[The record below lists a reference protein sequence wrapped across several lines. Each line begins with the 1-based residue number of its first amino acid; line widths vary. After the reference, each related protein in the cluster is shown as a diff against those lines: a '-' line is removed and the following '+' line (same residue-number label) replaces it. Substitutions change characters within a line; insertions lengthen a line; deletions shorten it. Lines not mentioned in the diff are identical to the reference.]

1 MVYINNFKHLKL
13 NAEVI
18 FPFLSLFFLFFSTN
32 KLHAQRMLFD
42 VPDSATLSKKD
53 IPVIKTGNS
62 IISISGYLQP
72 QFQATQEAG
81 AGEFQGGAFQGTAT
95 NRFRLRRGRIRFDYL
110 FHDKNNRPSTYFVFQ
125 FDGNEQGVNIRDFW
139 GRYYENKWNVLSVT
153 AGLFARPFGNELQ
166 LSSSSREAPE
176 RGRMSQI
183 LMKGERDLGAKITFN
198 PRSEDNRLDFLEVDL
213 GLFNGQG
220 LTGPA
225 EFDSKKDLVARISI
239 KPQKVKS
246 LGNISIEGGISLLTG
261 GLVNNADQLFSMQN
275 YNGIWKMQSAGSN
288 NKGKLA
294 KRIYK
299 GADVEISTASKNWQT
314 QVRAEYIFGTQS
326 ATRLSSQ
333 TPGSYPVL
341 SNLPQPLYERPF
353 RGGYLSFIQN
363 LKNAN
368 NQLVLKYDWYDPNT
382 KVRKESIL
390 PENGLTAADIAYYTF
405 GFGYLRK
412 INKHLK
418 IVFWYDWIKNEPSGI
433 PLFERDVRDNVFTL
447 RTQFSF

>member
-1 MVYINNFKHLKL
+1 MKL
-13 NAEVI
+13 NTEVI
-18 FPFLSLFFLFFSTN
+18 FPFLLFFLFFN
-32 KLHAQRMLFD
+32 VNRLHGQRMLFD

-72 QFQATQEAG
+72 QFQTTQDAG
-81 AGEFQGGAFQGTAT
+81 AGEFQGGIFQGTAT

-110 FHDKNNRPSTYFVFQ
+110 YYDKNNKPSTYFVFQ
-125 FDGNEQGVNIRDFW
+125 FDGTEQGVNIRDFW
-139 GRYYENKWNVLSVT
+139 GRYYENKWNLLSVT
-153 AGLFARPFGNELQ
+153 AGLFVRPFGNELQ

-183 LMKGERDLGAKITFN
+183 LMKTERDLGAKITIN
-198 PRSEDNRLDFLEVDL
+198 PRSEDSHLNFLVVDL

-220 LTGPA
+220 LGGPA
-225 EFDSKKDLVARISI
+225 EFDSKKDLIARIST
-239 KPQKVKS
+239 KPQKLKS

-261 GLVNNADQLFSMQN
+261 GLVNNAVQLFSMQN
-275 YNGIWKMQSAGSN
+275 DNGIWKMQSVGID
-288 NKGKLA
+288 NKSRLA

-299 GADVEISTASKNWQT
+299 GADIEIGTDSKKWQT
-314 QVRAEYIFGTQS
+314 QIRAEYIFGTQS

-333 TPGSYPVL
+333 TPGSYPVV
-341 SNLPQPLYERPF
+341 NATPQPLYIRPF
-353 RGGYLSFIQN
+353 RGGYFSFIQN

-368 NQLVLKYDWYDPNT
+368 NQFALKYDWYDPNT
-382 KVRKESIL
+382 KVKNETVT
-390 PENGLTAADIAYYTF
+390 PENGLTTADIAFYTF
-405 GFGYLRK
+405 GLGYLRK

-418 IVFWYDWIKNEPSGI
+418 IVIWYDWIKNEPSSI
-433 PLFERDVRDNVFTL
+433 PQFEKDVKDNVFTL